1 MNELQLYDAIA
12 RVLNDHDERIV
23 IHSSLI
29 HFRLPWK
36 HLKWPLMG
44 AFRRLIQQGR
54 TLIIPSFTLS
64 FCRGQPYHY
73 LYSPSETGIVADW
86 FMELYES
93 RRSAH
98 PIYSF
103 VIAGPDRDRL
113 LRQQGKTTWDPES
126 LFGLFQKENVRFV
139 MFGVGLDACTQIHYY
154 EEEAQVPYR
163 YYKPFQGLANFGS
176 GQHETTAMMYARHI
190 DSVGRVQFGMVG
202 ERLLAKG
209 LVDGHPWQG
218 GSIQAYDCESLALV
232 TRELIQSD
240 PYVFMGSDRIKA
252 RYAVERKKQRQ
263 QSKPIKIALLGTH
276 NLEFLKSALMAAMER
291 GIQNQ
296 ETIVTIPP
304 VGQLYQEIIDPA
316 STLAHFKPDF
326 AFFTDRLEDVFK
338 VHALVP
344 GLDANLDAITLYLQ
358 MIQQFAKDYTG
369 VVFVNEFIATTL
381 PSEDS
386 ADGTNPHGVRAL
398 VEKAN
403 HLLHETLDAMEHIFL
418 FNLQQ
423 VTCLFHGPEIFDPR
437 LWFLGR
443 FPYSQPFSISLAER
457 YMGMVLAMTG
467 RTTRMLILDLDN
479 TLWGGVLGEEGPE
492 GIQLGGDYPGNAFLH
507 FQKTIIQLM
516 QRGIALAVASKNDE
530 GHALA
535 TMNSL
540 KNMVIRQEHLAT
552 WRIDWNEKWSNV
564 VEMAAEVGLGLEHLL
579 FVDDNP
585 VERERMRMNLPEVK
599 VVDLPEDPAR
609 YAETLLAQPWLACV
623 QLTRE
628 DRGRAHQYTA
638 KLKIE
643 RERKN
648 FTNHEEFCAFL
659 EPELYI
665 APLGTENM
673 ARAVQLVHKTNQFNT
688 TTRRFSQAELERMGL
703 QNREVLVLGLKDR
716 FSEFENIGLAL
727 IHWGDPTE
735 DCITIDLFLLSCR
748 VLGRGIES
756 GFLAWLADR
765 ASRNNV
771 KKILGLIIDSQR
783 NAVVRDVFKN
793 HGFAFDHAGG
803 VWELTLGSS
812 NQKMPKFMKIIDH
825 TGINRDDSKN

>member
-36 HLKWPLMG
+36 QLKWPLMG

-73 LYSPSETGIVADW
+73 LHSPSETGIVADW

-113 LRQQGKTTWDPES
+113 LRQKGKTTWDPES

-176 GQHETTAMMYARHI
+176 GQHETIAMMYARHI

-232 TRELIQSD
+232 TRELIESD

-296 ETIVTIPP
+296 ETVVTIPP
-304 VGQLYQEIIDPA
+304 VGQLYQEIINPA
-316 STLAHFKPDF
+316 SALAHFKPDF
-326 AFFTDRLEDVFK
+326 SFFTDRLEDVFK

-344 GLDANLDAITLYLQ
+344 GLDANMEVVTLYLQ
-358 MIQQFAKDYTG
+358 MIRQFATGHTG
-369 VVFVNEFIATTL
+369 VIYVHEFISVTI
-381 PSEDS
+381 PPEDG
-386 ADGTNPHGVRAL
+386 ADGMNPHGIRAL

-403 HLLHETLDAMEHIFL
+403 HLLHETLETVEHVFP

-423 VTCLFHGPEIFDPR
+423 VISAFHGPEIFDPR

-443 FPYSQPFSISLAER
+443 FPYSQSFSISLAER
-457 YMGMVLAMTG
+457 YLGMVLAMTG

-479 TLWGGVLGEEGPE
+479 TLWGGVLGEDGPE

-530 GHALA
+530 SHALA

-564 VEMAAEVGLGLEHLL
+564 AEMAAEVGLGLEHLL

-599 VVDLPEDPAR
+599 IVDLPEDPAR
-609 YAETLLAQPWLACV
+609 YAATLLAQPWLACV
-623 QLTRE
+623 QLTGE
-628 DRGRAHQYTA
+628 DRARAGRYAS
-638 KLKIE
+638 KKKMELE
-643 RERKN
+643 RRH
-648 FTNHEEFCAFL
+648 FTNHEEFYATL
-659 EPELYI
+659 EPKLHVV
-665 APLGTENM
+665 PLQSDNM
-673 ARAVQLVHKTNQFNT
+673 ARAVQLIHKTNQFNT
-688 TTRRFSQAELERMGL
+688 TAQRFTQGELEWMRQ
-703 QNREVLVLGLKDR
+703 QNREVLVLGLEDR
-716 FSEFENIGLAL
+716 FSEFEHIGLAL
-727 IHWGDPTE
+727 VHWGRPAV
-735 DCITIDLFLLSCR
+735 DCLTIDLFLLSCR
-748 VLGRGIES
+748 VLGRGVES
-756 GFLAWLADR
+756 GFLAWLANR
-765 ASRNNV
+765 ASE
-771 KKILGLIIDSQR
+771 KKFKRIYGLIVHAPR
-783 NAVVRDVFKN
+783 NTPVRDVYQKHHFSRI
-793 HGFAFDHAGG
+793 DDSET
-803 VWELTLGSS
+803 WELILGPS
-812 NQKMPKFMKIIDH
+812 NPKMPAWMTLIDK
-825 TGINRDDSKN
+825 TGTPPHE